1 MSKLFTISSAY
12 EWGKVE
18 DTKISHS
25 ELAIKTMVNYVKNRF
40 SDKKNSNLNYKINY
54 RRLRASAGK
63 TMLDSIIKRIE
74 SSNVVI
80 IDITSNNRNVF
91 LEAGIALTVAKKF
104 NNISVYFI
112 REYNS
117 NKKLLEGIPSDLQGY
132 FISEY
137 SITSKG
143 IATFKDQNSLRMSL
157 ESDIKDYFNDFN
169 DLDNFNQIDE
179 INTIEKS

>member
-1 MSKLFTISSAY
+1 MKKLFTISSAY
-12 EWGKVE
+12 EWAKAE
-18 DTKISHS
+18 DKKISHS
-25 ELAIKTMVNYVKNRF
+25 ELAIKTLVNNIKNRF
-40 SDKKNSNLNYKINY
+40 SSKKNSNSNYNINY

-74 SSNVVI
+74 TSNVVI

-91 LEAGIALTVAKKF
+91 LEAGIALSLAKKIS
-104 NNISVYFI
+104 NISVYFI

-117 NKKLLEGIPSDLQGY
+117 NQKLLEVIPSDLQGY

-137 SITSKG
+137 SVSSKG

-157 ESDIKDYFNDFN
+157 ESDIKDYFNE
-169 DLDNFNQIDE
+169 LENFHQIDE
-179 INTIEKS
+179 INTPQKT